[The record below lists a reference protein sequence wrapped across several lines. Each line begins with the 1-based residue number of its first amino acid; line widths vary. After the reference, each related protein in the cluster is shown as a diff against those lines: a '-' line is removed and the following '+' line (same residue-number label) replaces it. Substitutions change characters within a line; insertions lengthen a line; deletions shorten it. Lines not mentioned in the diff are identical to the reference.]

1 MIILANR
8 GSTNSYPIVFF
19 YFCSQLIV
27 FFLQVV
33 HNTIAADLEDINKKV
48 KDTSMALRQ
57 ERVRL
62 LQVIVL
68 FISFNSQL
76 KF

>member
-1 MIILANR
+1 MAQSCRIPHKFT
-8 GSTNSYPIVFF
+8 S
-19 YFCSQLIV
+19 IV

>member
-1 MIILANR
+1 M
-8 GSTNSYPIVFF
+8 F
-19 YFCSQLIV
+19 

-76 KF
+76 KFKHKMAKF